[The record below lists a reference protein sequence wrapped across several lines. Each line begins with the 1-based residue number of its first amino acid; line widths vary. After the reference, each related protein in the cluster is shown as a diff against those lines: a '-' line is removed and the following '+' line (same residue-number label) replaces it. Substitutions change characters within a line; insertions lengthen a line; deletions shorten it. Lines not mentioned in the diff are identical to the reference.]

1 MDNKCITQNYLTEN
15 DSTNITRIKPSINN
29 TLFLTFIDN
38 KTKTK
43 KRNNISTNLFR
54 NYALQKS
61 ISMNTSDDSKISS
74 FKNEGLLTVIPLN
87 TTKSKNNFSVL
98 KTYESNSKLSFRS
111 NSSSKR
117 LFSNNDLCNMNGIS
131 KKTFE
136 LKNYNDEKF
145 FNTSKKNKKFL
156 FPKENYFFKKTRIN
170 HDINYFNIRN
180 VMRDYTQIYQQKSYK
195 IKDIVNQD
203 IFVNKIKKDLLKLK
217 FGNRLKFFNN
227 LIAY

>member
-29 TLFLTFIDN
+29 ILFLTFIDN

-43 KRNNISTNLFR
+43 KRNNLSTNLFR

-117 LFSNNDLCNMNGIS
+117 LFSNNDLCNMKGIS

-136 LKNYNDEKF
+136 LNGQFLTEFEKGEI
-145 FNTSKKNKKFL
+145 FNS
-156 FPKENYFFKKTRIN
+156 IS
-170 HDINYFNIRN
+170 
-180 VMRDYTQIYQQKSYK
+180 QQKNCIS
-195 IKDIVNQD
+195 IIN
-203 IFVNKIKKDLLKLK
+203 ITFPLLYMNIIL
-217 FGNRLKFFNN
+217 L
-227 LIAY
+227 